1 MDDRQ
6 NRAVNTEEQDFM
18 EVSLLDLAVIL
29 VAQRWFIAK
38 VTTAFA
44 VVAIIYALLAT
55 PIYKS
60 TIQIMPPASGGGS
73 GAMAMLA
80 ASGMGDLVGS
90 LGGSTGD
97 MVVGVTKSTAV
108 LDKVIDA
115 NSLLTRKPEGF
126 SLIGS
131 IKNIFSQAEDKPQP
145 KMRTKVRESL
155 AQTIQSAADKKSGI
169 ITVSVTDTSQDMA
182 VKLAKSIYEETLTV
196 LQTVAVTPEA
206 QKRAFLEK
214 QLKDN
219 HKELI
224 TAEKKLIDYQQKTGM
239 IGGSGAPSAITAL
252 GALQANM
259 VAKEIE
265 LKAAQRFATK
275 ANPQIKKLQSE
286 YDAIK
291 RQFEQNSAN
300 TGTSPL
306 SGVGIK
312 KLPGASLEYAAFVR
326 DYKFRESL
334 MQILLRQYETAKINE
349 AQNPLIIQLLSEPT
363 YPELKDSPKRAKIV
377 ILATILGGFLGVFA
391 AFIRHF
397 LSLSQNDPETAGKI
411 QFIKGALAT
420 DLKKLRRK

>member
-131 IKNIFSQAEDKPQP
+131 IKGLFSKNENKGQRVAGSDN
-145 KMRTKVRESL
+145 TKCGG
-155 AQTIQSAADKKSGI
+155 QKKRHHHCLCHRHLSRHGG
-169 ITVSVTDTSQDMA
+169 
-182 VKLAKSIYEETLTV
+182 ET
-196 LQTVAVTPEA
+196 
-206 QKRAFLEK
+206 
-214 QLKDN
+214 
-219 HKELI
+219 
-224 TAEKKLIDYQQKTGM
+224 G
-239 IGGSGAPSAITAL
+239 
-252 GALQANM
+252 
-259 VAKEIE
+259 
-265 LKAAQRFATK
+265 
-275 ANPQIKKLQSE
+275 
-286 YDAIK
+286 
-291 RQFEQNSAN
+291 
-300 TGTSPL
+300 
-306 SGVGIK
+306 
-312 KLPGASLEYAAFVR
+312 
-326 DYKFRESL
+326 
-334 MQILLRQYETAKINE
+334 
-349 AQNPLIIQLLSEPT
+349 
-363 YPELKDSPKRAKIV
+363 
-377 ILATILGGFLGVFA
+377 
-391 AFIRHF
+391 
-397 LSLSQNDPETAGKI
+397 
-411 QFIKGALAT
+411 
-420 DLKKLRRK
+420 